1 MSSKAKHMRRS
12 RRSYKDVGWQT
23 GFKMKAYKREQI
35 KTEALSIAERLKG
48 LARKVKNIIKEDSE
62 DE

>member
-1 MSSKAKHMRRS
+1 
-12 RRSYKDVGWQT
+12 
-23 GFKMKAYKREQI
+23 MKAYKREQI